1 MVVSQELGLAN
12 SINNLK
18 AIIVNDAIFCEL
30 AGRWQETRLLEKTML
45 LLECITYL
53 TNMLSQV
60 STETNI
66 TK

>member
-18 AIIVNDAIFCEL
+18 AIVNDAIFCEL